1 MASKLGE
8 KLRACR
14 TSPKVNLTLE
24 EAARRA
30 GLSKSYLWE
39 LENRESKKPS
49 AEKLQ
54 AIADVLGQD
63 VSFFLDDTI
72 DTPQESNKDK
82 DQQGRT
88 HDADGVCRR
97 LNRVF
102 WVATGKSAARG
113 GRRERDRDRDDVV
126 ARQFRREHAVR
137 RQARAHAA
145 KR

>member
-24 EAARRA
+24 EAARKA
-30 GLSKSYLWE
+30 CLSKSYLWE
-39 LENRESKKPS
+39 LENRESQKPS

-82 DQQGRT
+82 EFFRSYSKLEPEAKEKLRQI
-88 HDADGVCRR
+88 
-97 LNRVF
+97 L
-102 WVATGKSAARG
+102 
-113 GRRERDRDRDDVV
+113 DVL
-126 ARQFRREHAVR
+126 
-137 RQARAHAA
+137 
-145 KR
+145 KKPS

>member
-8 KLRACR
+8 KLRTCR

-24 EAARRA
+24 EVARRA

-39 LENRESKKPS
+39 LENRESQKPS

-63 VSFFLDDTI
+63 VSFFLDDAI

-82 DQQGRT
+82 EFFRSYSK
-88 HDADGVCRR
+88 
-97 LNRVF
+97 LEPE
-102 WVATGKSAARG
+102 ATEKLRQILDVLKKSP
-113 GRRERDRDRDDVV
+113 
-126 ARQFRREHAVR
+126 
-137 RQARAHAA
+137 
-145 KR
+145 

>member
-1 MASKLGE
+1 MEAHEVRRSDIIRGFVQGEREMASKLGE

-14 TSPKVNLTLE
+14 TAPKLNLTLE

-39 LENRESKKPS
+39 LENRESQKPS

-82 DQQGRT
+82 EFFRSYAKLEPEAKEKLRQI
-88 HDADGVCRR
+88 
-97 LNRVF
+97 L
-102 WVATGKSAARG
+102 
-113 GRRERDRDRDDVV
+113 DVL
-126 ARQFRREHAVR
+126 
-137 RQARAHAA
+137 
-145 KR
+145 KKPS

>member
-24 EAARRA
+24 EASRRA

-39 LENRESKKPS
+39 LENRESQKPS

-82 DQQGRT
+82 EFFRSYSKLEPEAKEKLRQILD
-88 HDADGVCRR
+88 V
-97 LNRVF
+97 LK
-102 WVATGKSAARG
+102 KSS
-113 GRRERDRDRDDVV
+113 
-126 ARQFRREHAVR
+126 
-137 RQARAHAA
+137 
-145 KR
+145 

>member
-39 LENRESKKPS
+39 LENRESQKPS

-63 VSFFLDDTI
+63 VSFFLDDTV
-72 DTPQESNKDK
+72 DTPQESKEFFRSYSKLEPEAKEKLRQILDVLK
-82 DQQGRT
+82 
-88 HDADGVCRR
+88 
-97 LNRVF
+97 
-102 WVATGKSAARG
+102 KS
-113 GRRERDRDRDDVV
+113 
-126 ARQFRREHAVR
+126 
-137 RQARAHAA
+137 
-145 KR
+145 